1 MEMGGNVS
9 KNLVLPPA
17 CNDVITFQRVCSL
30 GVSLR
35 VFIRWQIFSV
45 EYLAF
50 ALNSAHKVIHWSLQC
65 MALSLGEWPNNCF

>member
-9 KNLVLPPA
+9 KNLVLPPT

-45 EYLAF
+45 EYF
-50 ALNSAHKVIHWSLQC
+50 QLNI
-65 MALSLGEWPNNCF
+65 